1 MSHIILI
8 FWIIDLFKTPPISIF
23 SCFYVILIRVSL
35 KFLKCLKYLLLLK
48 QIYAHCFFLLHS
60 PGRIIFLHIISNL
73 YGCCKLYVFVLVCFN
88 LYFSL
93 FSLTSDIL
101 LRTWD
106 GVDSG
111 EEHISSV
118 SRNSISS
125 FELSEVYSV
134 MLKCA
139 EFVLVEYTKL
149 CSTNVHLKK
158 YC

>member
-1 MSHIILI
+1 MLLYILYRVARNDIEQFKTKIHII
-8 FWIIDLFKTPPISIF
+8 FWEQISRSNRLLYKGSEWVF
-23 SCFYVILIRVSL
+23 TKHFHVSL
-35 KFLKCLKYLLLLK
+35 PAE
-48 QIYAHCFFLLHS
+48 IVFFALS
-60 PGRIIFLHIISNL
+60 T
-73 YGCCKLYVFVLVCFN
+73 
-88 LYFSL
+88 YFSL

-125 FELSEVYSV
+125 FELSEVYPV

-158 YC
+158 YCWTT